1 LDGQEDNLTSLVQSE
16 TEEEVD
22 ESFVLKCQGIILK
35 QADIN
40 IKQYQ

>member
-16 TEEEVD
+16 TEEVD
-22 ESFVLKCQGIILK
+22 ESFALKCQGMILK
-35 QADIN
+35 QADTN